1 MSIYQ
6 ETNDFLVECF
16 HELEAPIPPP
26 IPTQLG
32 SHVAL
37 RYNIHRLEI
46 AIIQKLARYVSGLNA
61 SLLLLEA
68 GYTQELGALFRTL
81 DEFHEDIGFLALPIV
96 GDIDI
101 TDTHIK
107 YLEHFF
113 QEEFDNPDNAILS
126 TQKRETIPRKKIRA
140 IIASF
145 GKSGL
150 NPHDSQELSRTI
162 SQAYSGYVH
171 GASCHIC
178 EMVGGDP
185 LKYHL
190 SGMPGTYRQS
200 EFVYNYWD
208 YAYRG
213 LITTA
218 LAAKALGDGDVVD
231 KAYKYIDHFES
242 VTGDTGSGDA
252 EKLMKRIKR
261 KKTNKSK
268 HTEL

>member
-1 MSIYQ
+1 MTIYQ
-6 ETNDFLVECF
+6 ETNDFLVQCF
-16 HELEAPIPPP
+16 HRLEAPLPSPV
-26 IPTQLG
+26 PTKLG
-32 SHVAL
+32 SDVAL
-37 RYNIHRLEI
+37 RYNIHQLEI

-61 SLLLLEA
+61 SLLLLET

-81 DEFHEDIGFLALPIV
+81 DEFHEDIVFLALPIL
-96 GDIDI
+96 GGIET
-101 TDTHIK
+101 TDTHKK

-140 IIASF
+140 VIANSVLNA
-145 GKSGL
+145 L

-178 EMVGGDP
+178 EMVDGKQ

-190 SGMPGTYRQS
+190 SGMPGTYRQN
-200 EFVYNYWD
+200 EFSYNYWD

-213 LITTA
+213 LITVV
-218 LAAKALGDGDVVD
+218 LVAKVLGDEAIIER
-231 KAYKYIDHFES
+231 AYKYIDHFES
-242 VTGDTGSGDA
+242 VTGDTGRGDV
-252 EKLMKRIKR
+252 EKLMKRIK
-261 KKTNKSK
+261 KK
-268 HTEL
+268 

>member
-6 ETNDFLVECF
+6 ETNEFLVKCF

-26 IPTQLG
+26 VPTQLG

-37 RYNIHRLEI
+37 RYNIQRLEI

-81 DEFHEDIGFLALPIV
+81 DEFHEDISFLALAAV
-96 GDIDI
+96 GDIEV
-101 TDTHIK
+101 TETHKK

-126 TQKRETIPRKKIRA
+126 SQKRDLIPRRKIRA
-140 IIASF
+140 VIANS

-150 NPHDSQELSRTI
+150 NPHDAQELSRTI

-171 GASCHIC
+171 GVSCHIC
-178 EMVGGDP
+178 EMIEGKP

-190 SGMPGTYRQS
+190 SGMPNTYRQS

-213 LITTA
+213 LITTV
-218 LAAKALGDGDVVD
+218 LAAKALGDGDMVEKV
-231 KAYKYIDHFES
+231 KAYIGHFEK

-261 KKTNKSK
+261 KKPNK
-268 HTEL
+268 